1 MKSHRLL
8 TALLLLG
15 GITSDPTLRAS
26 DHADPM
32 SLNVFQTQSDPAANI
47 TDLHAFV
54 VDAKGRPLLT
64 EAELKD
70 ADQLVVSLCVRR
82 RLLPFQIDRLEDN
95 EHLSNYTF
103 RVHLDLNPGVR
114 LFDPEKT
121 RGGDDYEATLER
133 LNDAI
138 AAAIPD
144 RDNARKEGMTLGPVR
159 SDAEIQAQ
167 AKLDALTAE
176 RNALVAQ
183 HQASESTQRL
193 YGGIIDT
200 PSAIAEDA
208 VLSFNLNFAKDQEN
222 SEATLAGY
230 DIEGIRGEV
239 NMVSEDRLS
248 IDKTRKLV
256 KPQGMKAGAINIQ
269 AGIFDDPFIFPR
281 FFRSNVVGIV
291 TSIPIKLLRHS
302 DGSPASNGPILLWA
316 TTHLPDGKQSD
327 HVGRSL
333 RTQLPRFGYLNDK
346 HPSQHVSTI
355 MRVHDAPNL
364 MENVLSTFLSPLEA
378 HRHYDN
384 APDVMIYDLRK
395 PAKFPNGRWLGD
407 DVSKTLADAGE
418 TLLLELS
425 YSESRQFPRSTT
437 NDKEFRARFP
447 YLAPRWTTA
456 QTNDHRVV
464 GVRFG
469 DFDMGE
475 KNDAPEAHDASI
487 PGTKLTGTLVPN
499 APDSGAIAQPDFTA
513 GVWRS
518 LWIGLVLLLIAS
530 SILAFIAVRGL
541 LKKTAV
547 LAATVIGFCILLPI
561 MIDSYPAMNPARP
574 KQPLVKF
581 GLVAL
586 GGGLIGALGLTALYA
601 FGIRRGITVAQRESV
616 VPLGDQNM
624 EESDYQYTGS
634 SFHEVRNAVFDEPY
648 YGSTWGKPGAKPLPV
663 HSVDFST
670 LSYGLFSLTRRFIF
684 LDAARRT
691 LQSHADLRWGG
702 PDRKGVQRLL
712 HPNGICL
719 SGIWRI
725 DEETPYTG
733 YFSRGSKGLV
743 IARYSSGLGVRRGE
757 KRTLSMVGKLYPTLN
772 PEEVKR
778 PASFITQEDLGA
790 SYPEGIHDSLL
801 RNAPNISTTTR
812 GFGLGSLLLF
822 GFTFFR
828 TDMSTAIR
836 QLYEIAELGKDRNTK
851 TRCPRYMQLKV
862 ISSRIGGGEETADF
876 RDEVLAQIYDPGSQ
890 IRKRD
895 LVFQIQVSDQGELRG
910 PLNKKLEGADWRP
923 IGTLMFE
930 EAAASYNGDFV
941 IHFHH
946 PKWRSDVNDPATE
959 TGPGRLAKFI
969 NKVADQCRKILG
981 FFVKKK

>member
-8 TALLLLG
+8 TALFMLGVIASGRTLL
-15 GITSDPTLRAS
+15 AS

-47 TDLHAFV
+47 TDLHAFM

-82 RLLPFQIDRLEDN
+82 RLLPWQIDKLEDN
-95 EHLSNYTF
+95 EHLSDYTF
-103 RVHLDLNPGVR
+103 RVHLDLNPDVR
-114 LFDPEKT
+114 IFDPKKT
-121 RGGDDYEATLER
+121 RGGGDYEATLTR
-133 LNDAI
+133 LNEAI
-138 AAAIPD
+138 TAATPD

-167 AKLDALTAE
+167 SKLDALTAE
-176 RNALVAQ
+176 RDALVAQ
-183 HQASESTQRL
+183 HQAAESTQRL

-222 SEATLAGY
+222 SEATLADY

-239 NMVSEDRLS
+239 NIVSEERLS

-256 KPQGMKAGAINIQ
+256 KAQGLKAGAINIQ
-269 AGIFDDPFIFPR
+269 TGIFDDPFIFPR

-302 DGSPASNGPILLWA
+302 DGSPASNAPILLWA

-346 HPSQHVSTI
+346 HPSNHVSTI

-425 YSESRQFPRSTT
+425 YAESRQFPRSTT
-437 NDKEFRARFP
+437 NDKEFRALFP

-456 QTNDHRVV
+456 QTNDHRAV

-469 DFDMGE
+469 DFDLGE

-487 PGTKLTGTLVPN
+487 PGTKLTGTIVPT
-499 APDSGAIAQPDFTA
+499 AADSSAIAQPDFTP

-518 LWIGLVLLLIAS
+518 LWVGLVLLLVAS
-530 SILAFIAVRGL
+530 GVLAFITVRGL
-541 LKKTAV
+541 LKKTAI
-547 LAATVIGFCILLPI
+547 LAVTTIGFCMLLPI
-561 MIDSYPAMNPARP
+561 MIESYPPMNPARP

-581 GLVAL
+581 GVLVL

-601 FGIRRGITVAQRESV
+601 FGMRRGIAVARRESLL
-616 VPLGDQNM
+616 PLGDQNM
-624 EESDYQYTGS
+624 EETDYQYTGS
-634 SFHEVRNAVFDEPY
+634 SFHEVLNAVFEEPY
-648 YGSTWGKPGAKPLPV
+648 YGSTWGRPGGKPLPV
-663 HSVDFST
+663 YPANFAT
-670 LSYGLFSLTRRFIF
+670 LTHGLFSLTKRFLL
-684 LDAARRT
+684 LDASRRT

-702 PDRKGVQRLL
+702 PDKKGVQRLL
-712 HPNGICL
+712 HPNGVCL
-719 SGIWRI
+719 SGVWHI
-725 DEETPYTG
+725 DEDTPYTG
-733 YFSRGSKGLV
+733 YFSKGSKGLV
-743 IARYSSGLGVRRGE
+743 IARYSSGLGVRRGD
-757 KRTLSMVGKLYPTLN
+757 KRTLSMVGKLYPTLDPDAN
-772 PEEVKR
+772 KR

-790 SYPEGIHDSLL
+790 AFSEGIHDALL
-801 RNAPNISTTTR
+801 RNAPNISTVNR
-812 GFGLGSLLLF
+812 GFGIGSLLLVAF
-822 GFTFFR
+822 ALFR
-828 TDMSTAIR
+828 TDMSKTIR
-836 QLYEIAELGKDRNTK
+836 QLYEIAELGKDKNVKTK
-851 TRCPRYMQLKV
+851 CPQFMQLKV
-862 ISSRIGGGEETADF
+862 ISAKVGGGEETADF

-890 IRKRD
+890 IKERN
-895 LVFQIQVSDQGELRG
+895 LVFQIQVSDQGKIG
-910 PLNKKLEGADWRP
+910 GFLNKKLEGADWRP
-923 IGTLMFE
+923 IGTLTFNA
-930 EAAASYNGDFV
+930 AAASYNGDFV

-946 PKWRSDVNDPATE
+946 PKWRSDVNDSATE
-959 TGPGRLAKFI
+959 TGPSRFAKRL
-969 NKVADQCRKILG
+969 NHLADQFREIFG
-981 FFVKKK
+981 FFVKKS